1 MLRIGRFSVQAP
13 ECPRKGFSHS
23 ISYRLCPKVC
33 RGTKLGGGGGG
44 GGMYLIFF
52 LDILI
57 VHNHYFHRICVFAQS
72 IAKKKLFKNLS
83 NLLKMTSSKLIFSA
97 DLASITYFH
106 IQLKREISKL
116 TC

>member
-23 ISYRLCPKVC
+23 ISYRLCPKVTC
-33 RGTKLGGGGGG
+33 NLSVLCYDNR
-44 GGMYLIFF
+44 YLIFF

-83 NLLKMTSSKLIFSA
+83 NLLKMTSSK
-97 DLASITYFH
+97 
-106 IQLKREISKL
+106 
-116 TC
+116 

>member
-44 GGMYLIFF
+44 DGRFY
-52 LDILI
+52 
-57 VHNHYFHRICVFAQS
+57 V
-72 IAKKKLFKNLS
+72 
-83 NLLKMTSSKLIFSA
+83 
-97 DLASITYFH
+97 
-106 IQLKREISKL
+106 
-116 TC
+116 

>member
-33 RGTKLGGGGGG
+33 RGTKLGGGGEEDFTCNLSVLCYDNR
-44 GGMYLIFF
+44 YLIFF

-83 NLLKMTSSKLIFSA
+83 NLLKMTSSK
-97 DLASITYFH
+97 
-106 IQLKREISKL
+106 
-116 TC
+116 